1 MKFLKHLALDLLLW
15 FGMYH
20 MVTDSIFTTY
30 AYNAITFVLAVK
42 AILAFL
48 VLLVYKEIKVTQVP
62 SKAYA
67 AYVDTTVL
75 FETLVFATFGFY
87 WMAAA
92 NTFTWVVFGS
102 LVRSKGKE
110 QNATQR

>member
-1 MKFLKHLALDLLLW
+1 MKFLRHLALDLLLW

-30 AYNAITFVLAVK
+30 AYNVIAFILAVK
-42 AILAFL
+42 SLLAVL
-48 VLLVYKEIKVTQVP
+48 VLIAYKEIKVTQIP
-62 SKAYA
+62 TKAYA

-75 FETLVFATFGFY
+75 VETLVFAAFGFY
-87 WMAAA
+87 WMAIA

-102 LVRSKGKE
+102 LVRNKGKE
-110 QNATQR
+110 QNAPQR